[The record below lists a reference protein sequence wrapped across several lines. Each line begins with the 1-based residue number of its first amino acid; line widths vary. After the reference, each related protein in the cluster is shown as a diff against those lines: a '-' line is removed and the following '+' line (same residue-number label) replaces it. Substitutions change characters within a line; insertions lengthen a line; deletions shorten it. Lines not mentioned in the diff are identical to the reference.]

1 MELRILRY
9 FLAVV
14 QERNITKAADF
25 LHVTQP
31 TLSRQ
36 IQDLENELG
45 QQLFIRGHHTIT
57 LTPAGMVFKKRAEEI
72 MEMVGKTKAEFQ
84 FINQRIGGDVFIG
97 SGETQA
103 MALIAQVI
111 KELQSKYPDI
121 HFHLYSGNAEDVTE
135 RLNKGLLDFGLLIQ
149 PTDIAK
155 YDAIT
160 LPVKDVWG
168 VIMPKNRELAQKNII
183 TKKDLLGQPLI
194 CSRQVVQKASS
205 YNEFQ
210 KWFGN
215 DFTKLNIVATYNL
228 VFNALLLAESG
239 IGYVISLDNLVSDRN
254 NNVCFRPLYPPL
266 ESEINIVWK
275 KHQIFSPAA
284 NIFLEALQKKFTA

>member
-45 QQLFIRGHHTIT
+45 QQLFIRGHHAIT

-135 RLNKGLLDFGLLIQ
+135 RLDKGLLDFGLLIQ

-194 CSRQVVQKASS
+194 CSRQVIQKASS

-215 DFTKLNIVATYNL
+215 DFAELNIVATYNL

-239 IGYVISLDNLVSDRN
+239 IGYVISLDNLVSIRN